1 MSFETATELHS
12 HGGLVTTTFQAM
24 NSCQSSS
31 LCGFVVKNLVDVC
44 HKQRLCFQ
52 FEDLSA
58 EVQLR
63 DAFGSLWPC
72 GRMAGFQGSYWVWP
86 CPCTSLN
93 FVEQVLDVHLEA
105 WVGFWNFKKLET
117 YQSQIRSFQ
126 AKGTFCPNNFPT
138 ASLARGWDWI
148 QQTKTQRR
156 SRHQKLAPSC
166 CFRKAWM
173 WCFCTVDK
181 LDLWIAR
188 HFEPMNSM
196 MACCV

>member
-1 MSFETATELHS
+1 
-12 HGGLVTTTFQAM
+12 M

-52 FEDLSA
+52 FEDVSS

-63 DAFGSLWPC
+63 DPFASLWPC

-126 AKGTFCPNNFPT
+126 EKGTFCPITFRLLPSRGAGIESSKPILKEGRGT
-138 ASLARGWDWI
+138 KKWHLLAVSERLGCGV
-148 QQTKTQRR
+148 
-156 SRHQKLAPSC
+156 SA
-166 CFRKAWM
+166 
-173 WCFCTVDK
+173 
-181 LDLWIAR
+181 LWT
-188 HFEPMNSM
+188 N
-196 MACCV
+196 